1 MSFSKFYSGTNFNKN
16 FALQN
21 DLTLQARAIRIINVF
36 RFLLSLIFV
45 VVYAFSDK
53 LHLSDGSD
61 NPSLFLSLAVAY
73 ALFSISL
80 LVITPLK
87 SSAVIFFHPVQIVI
101 DILFIIMM
109 MYAAGGIQSGLGLL
123 LIVTIVTAS
132 MVSNGRLALF
142 YAAVATIGLL
152 LEQSYRIAGWG
163 LPVSSYTQSVML
175 SLSCFATAWLA
186 YGLAKRIL
194 LSEALASSRG
204 VDLENLAQVNALIT
218 QQMQDGV
225 LVVDENLNIRHYN
238 SQAMLLLA
246 LEKNAGNDLVLRDN
260 APAIANLLLYWI
272 AGNDEHKN
280 LIIPINNRELN
291 LRIEPINQENR
302 KLGAVI
308 FIQDWSKIQSAAQQ
322 AKLAALGRL
331 TANIAHEIRNPLSA
345 ISHANQLL
353 QEEENLS
360 KGNAR
365 ILEIIEDNIQRINQI
380 IKDVLELNRRDR
392 THQEK
397 IALNQFII
405 DFHSEFCTIE
415 KIPATHFTLELCP
428 AHDTITFDR
437 RHLTQILWNLC
448 KNGWEHGRKEV
459 SSLHLNCTRILK
471 STPNTKAGLH
481 IEVID
486 DGAGIT
492 EQDRSKLFEPFYTT
506 KTTGNGLGLYISRE
520 LAEAN
525 NALLYF
531 QSLGRGTAFILELRN
546 TN

>member
-1 MSFSKFYSGTNFNKN
+1 MSLSKLYSGTNFNKN

-45 VVYAFSDK
+45 VFYAFADK
-53 LHLSDGSD
+53 LNLSAGND
-61 NPSLFLSLAVAY
+61 NPSLFLSLAIAY

-152 LEQSYRIAGWG
+152 LEQSYRIAEWG
-163 LPVSSYTQSVML
+163 LSISSYTQSVML

-186 YGLAKRIL
+186 YSLAKRIL

-204 VDLENLAQVNALIT
+204 VDLENLAQVNTLIT

-225 LVVDENLNIRHYN
+225 LVVDENLHIRHYN
-238 SQAMLLLA
+238 SQAKLLLA
-246 LEKNAGNDLVLRDN
+246 LEENTGNNLWLRDH
-260 APAIANLLLYWI
+260 APTIANVLMYWI
-272 AGNDEHKN
+272 DGNDEHKN

-308 FIQDWSKIQSAAQQ
+308 FIQDWSKIQTVAQQ

-397 IALNQFII
+397 ITLNQFIV
-405 DFHSEFCTIE
+405 DFHTQFCAIE
-415 KIPATHFTLELCP
+415 KIPSAYFTLELCP
-428 AHDTITFDR
+428 AQDTITFDR

-448 KNGWEHGRKEV
+448 KNGWEHSRKEI

-471 STPNTKAGLH
+471 TASGNKAGLH
-481 IEVID
+481 IAVKD
-486 DGAGIT
+486 DGPGID
-492 EQDRSKLFEPFYTT
+492 EQARSKLFEPFYTT
-506 KTTGNGLGLYISRE
+506 KSTGNGLGLYISRE

-525 NALLYF
+525 NAMLYF
-531 QSLGRGTAFILELRN
+531 QPQQHGSAFILELKN

>member
-1 MSFSKFYSGTNFNKN
+1 
-16 FALQN
+16 
-21 DLTLQARAIRIINVF
+21 
-36 RFLLSLIFV
+36 
-45 VVYAFSDK
+45 
-53 LHLSDGSD
+53 
-61 NPSLFLSLAVAY
+61 
-73 ALFSISL
+73 
-80 LVITPLK
+80 
-87 SSAVIFFHPVQIVI
+87 
-101 DILFIIMM
+101 
-109 MYAAGGIQSGLGLL
+109 
-123 LIVTIVTAS
+123 
-132 MVSNGRLALF
+132 
-142 YAAVATIGLL
+142 
-152 LEQSYRIAGWG
+152 
-163 LPVSSYTQSVML
+163 
-175 SLSCFATAWLA
+175 
-186 YGLAKRIL
+186 
-194 LSEALASSRG
+194 
-204 VDLENLAQVNALIT
+204 
-218 QQMQDGV
+218 MQDGV
-225 LVVDENLNIRHYN
+225 LVVDESLNIRHYN
-238 SQAMLLLA
+238 SQAKQLLA
-246 LEKNAGNDLVLRDN
+246 LEEDSGNDLGLTEH
-260 APAIANLLLYWI
+260 APAIANLLLYWTD
-272 AGNDEHKN
+272 GNDEHKN
-280 LIIPINNRELN
+280 LIIPVNNRELN

-397 IALNQFII
+397 IALNQFIV
-405 DFHSEFCTIE
+405 DFHTQFCAIE
-415 KIPATHFTLELCP
+415 KIPVAYFTLELCP
-428 AHDTITFDR
+428 AQDTITFDR

-448 KNGWEHGRKEV
+448 KNGWEHSRKEIG
-459 SSLHLNCTRILK
+459 SLHLNCTRMLK
-471 STPNTKAGLH
+471 STFSQKAGLH
-481 IEVID
+481 IEVTD
-486 DGAGIT
+486 DGAGIA

-531 QSLGRGTAFILELRN
+531 QPLDRGSAFILELRN

>member
-1 MSFSKFYSGTNFNKN
+1 MSLSKLYSGTNFNKN

-45 VVYAFSDK
+45 VFYAFADK
-53 LHLSDGSD
+53 LNLSADND
-61 NPSLFLSLAVAY
+61 NPSLFLSLAIAY

-152 LEQSYRIAGWG
+152 LEQSYRIAEWG
-163 LPVSSYTQSVML
+163 LSISSYTQSVML

-186 YGLAKRIL
+186 YSLAKRIL

-204 VDLENLAQVNALIT
+204 VDLENLAQVNTLIT

-225 LVVDENLNIRHYN
+225 LVVDENLHIRHYN
-238 SQAMLLLA
+238 SQAKLLLA
-246 LEKNAGNDLVLRDN
+246 LEENSGNNLWLRDH
-260 APAIANLLLYWI
+260 APAIANVLMYWI
-272 AGNDEHKN
+272 DGNDEHKN

-308 FIQDWSKIQSAAQQ
+308 FIQDWSKIQTVAQQ

-365 ILEIIEDNIQRINQI
+365 ILEIIEDNVQRINQI

-397 IALNQFII
+397 ITLNQFIV
-405 DFHSEFCTIE
+405 DFHTQFCAIE
-415 KIPATHFTLELCP
+415 KIPSAYFTLELCP
-428 AHDTITFDR
+428 AQDTITFDR

-448 KNGWEHGRKEV
+448 KNGWEHSRKEI

-471 STPNTKAGLH
+471 TASGNKAGLH
-481 IEVID
+481 IAVKD
-486 DGAGIT
+486 DGPGID
-492 EQDRSKLFEPFYTT
+492 EQARSKLFEPFYTT
-506 KTTGNGLGLYISRE
+506 KSTGNGLGLYISRE

-525 NALLYF
+525 NAMLYF
-531 QSLGRGTAFILELRN
+531 QPQQHGSAFILELKN